1 MYNVYKLKELG
12 DNMVYLDYSATTP
25 TNKEVLD
32 TFMRVSEDF
41 MGNANSLHKLGI
53 RAKELE
59 MQATR
64 QIASLLKVKETEII
78 YTSGSSESNNLA
90 LKGICLKYQNRGKRI
105 LTTLLEHSSIYGPI
119 SYLQKLGFLIDFL
132 ETDENGIVKIDSLE
146 EKITED
152 TILVSVTAVNSETGV
167 LEPIEEIGRIL
178 KKHPKCFFHVD
189 ATQSIGKINLSFEN
203 VDLISLSAH
212 KIYGI
217 KGIGCLIKKENIE
230 LEPLIHGGKSTT
242 KYRSGTPAHPLIA
255 SYAKALRIALQDLEK
270 KENYIATLNEK
281 IRKNLETYEDVF
293 INSSR
298 LSIPHI
304 LNISVLCI
312 KSETLLHALEEKDI
326 FISTQSA
333 CATGEMS
340 KAVYAITKDK
350 RRAQHSVRISLSYQ
364 TTEEEV
370 DYFLTCFRE
379 IYTKYK
385 NLKR

>member
-1 MYNVYKLKELG
+1 
-12 DNMVYLDYSATTP
+12 MVYLDYSATTP

-32 TFMRVSEDF
+32 TFVRVSEDF
-41 MGNANSLHKLGI
+41 VGNANSLHKLGI

-64 QIASLLKVKETEII
+64 QIASLLKVRETEII

-105 LTTLLEHSSIYGPI
+105 LTTLLEHSSIYGPL
-119 SYLQKLGFLIDFL
+119 SYLQKLGFMVDFL
-132 ETDENGIVKIDSLE
+132 ETDEEGAVKISSLE

-152 TILVSVTAVNSETGV
+152 TILVSVTAVNSETGIS
-167 LEPIEEIGRIL
+167 EPIEEIGKIL
-178 KKHPKCFFHVD
+178 KKYPKCFFHVD

-203 VDLISLSAH
+203 VDLISFSAH

-242 KYRSGTPAHPLIA
+242 KYRSGTPAHPLIV
-255 SYAKALRIALQDLEK
+255 SCAKALRIALQDLEK

-293 INSSR
+293 MNSTSR
-298 LSIPHI
+298 SIPHI
-304 LNISVLCI
+304 LNISVLCM
-312 KSETLLHALEEKDI
+312 KPETLLHALEEKNI

-340 KAVYAITKDK
+340 KAVYAITKDEG
-350 RRAQHSVRISLSYQ
+350 RAQHSVRISLSYQ

-370 DYFLTCFRE
+370 DYFLTCLKE

-385 NLKR
+385 ILKR

>member
-1 MYNVYKLKELG
+1 
-12 DNMVYLDYSATTP
+12 MVYLDYSATTP

-32 TFMRVSEDF
+32 TFVRVSEDF
-41 MGNANSLHKLGI
+41 VGNANSLHKLGI

-64 QIASLLKVKETEII
+64 QIASLLKVRETEII

-105 LTTLLEHSSIYGPI
+105 LTTLLEHSSIYGPL
-119 SYLQKLGFLIDFL
+119 SYLQKLGFIVDFL
-132 ETDENGIVKIDSLE
+132 ETDEEGAVKISSLE

-152 TILVSVTAVNSETGV
+152 TILVSVTAVNSETGI
-167 LEPIEEIGRIL
+167 LEPIEEIGKIL
-178 KKHPKCFFHVD
+178 KKYPKCFFHVD

-203 VDLISLSAH
+203 VDLISFSAH

-255 SYAKALRIALQDLEK
+255 SCAKALRIALQDLEK
-270 KENYIATLNEK
+270 KENYISTLNEK
-281 IRKNLETYEDVF
+281 IRKNLETYEDIFV
-293 INSSR
+293 NSTSR
-298 LSIPHI
+298 SIPHI
-304 LNISVLCI
+304 LNISVLCM
-312 KSETLLHALEEKDI
+312 KPETLLHALEEKNI

-340 KAVYAITKDK
+340 KAVYAITKDEG
-350 RRAQHSVRISLSYQ
+350 RAQHSVRISLSYQ

-370 DYFLTCFRE
+370 DYFLTFFKE

>member
-152 TILVSVTAVNSETGV
+152 TILVSVTAVNSETGI

-312 KSETLLHALEEKDI
+312 KPETLLHALEEKDI

>member
-1 MYNVYKLKELG
+1 
-12 DNMVYLDYSATTP
+12 MVYLDYSATTP

-41 MGNANSLHKLGI
+41 VGNANSLHKLGI

-64 QIASLLKVKETEII
+64 QIASLLKVRETEII

-105 LTTLLEHSSIYGPI
+105 LTTLLEHSSIYGPL
-119 SYLQKLGFLIDFL
+119 SYLQKLGFMVDFL
-132 ETDENGIVKIDSLE
+132 ETDEEGAVKISSLE

-152 TILVSVTAVNSETGV
+152 TILVSVTAVNSETGIS
-167 LEPIEEIGRIL
+167 EPIEEIGKIL
-178 KKHPKCFFHVD
+178 KKYPKCFFHVD

-203 VDLISLSAH
+203 VDLISFSAH

-255 SYAKALRIALQDLEK
+255 SCAKALRIALQDLEK

-293 INSSR
+293 MNSTSR
-298 LSIPHI
+298 SIPHI
-304 LNISVLCI
+304 LNISVLCM
-312 KSETLLHALEEKDI
+312 KPETLLHALEEKNI

-340 KAVYAITKDK
+340 KAVYAITKDEG
-350 RRAQHSVRISLSYQ
+350 RAQHSVRISLSYQ

-370 DYFLTCFRE
+370 DYFLTCLKE

-385 NLKR
+385 ILKR

>member
-1 MYNVYKLKELG
+1 MYNEYKVKELG

-32 TFMRVSEDF
+32 TFMRVSKDF
-41 MGNANSLHKLGI
+41 IGNTNSLHKLGI

-64 QIASLLKVKETEII
+64 QIASLLGVKETEII

-119 SYLQKLGFLIDFL
+119 SYLQRLGFIVDFL
-132 ETDENGIVKIDSLE
+132 EIDENGSVKIDSLE

-152 TILVSVTAVNSETGV
+152 TLLVSVAAVNSETGI
-167 LEPIEEIGRIL
+167 LEPIEEIGKVL
-178 KKHPKCFFHVD
+178 KKYPKCFFHVD
-189 ATQSIGKINLSFEN
+189 ATQSVGKIHLSFEN

-255 SYAKALRIALQDLEK
+255 SFAKALRLALQDLET
-270 KENYIATLNEK
+270 KEKYISTLNKK
-281 IRKNLETYEDVF
+281 IRQSLETYEGVF
-293 INSSR
+293 INSTE

-304 LNISVLCI
+304 LNISVLCM
-312 KSETLLHALEEKDI
+312 KPETLLHALEEKDI

-340 KAVYAITKDK
+340 KAVYAITKEEE
-350 RRAQHSVRISLSYQ
+350 RAKHSIRISLSYQ
-364 TTEEEV
+364 TTKEEV